1 MKLSRFTKNW
11 LICFALSLICLVI
24 AWLPGSQSENIR
36 TFFAILAFVPAL
48 IFSWNHAD
56 DTDGKSGRED

>member
-1 MKLSRFTKNW
+1 MKLSKFMRDW
-11 LICFALSLICLVI
+11 LICFALSLVCMAI

-48 IFSWNHAD
+48 IFSWLY
-56 DTDGKSGRED
+56 S